1 MYQTVTQICMTFQ
14 THRLETNVNQ
24 IMMADQM
31 KAQRAKNAGKN
42 NANIA
47 KSLLPIWDTG
57 KFKAISACSNLISR
71 TPLMRPTQ
79 WLGLSMTRLLGGSR
93 KEQIL

>member
-1 MYQTVTQICMTFQ
+1 M
-14 THRLETNVNQ
+14 ETNVNQ
-24 IMMADQM
+24 IMMTDHIIM
-31 KAQRAKNAGKN
+31 KAQRVKYIGKR

-79 WLGLSMTRLLGGSR
+79 WLGPSMTRLLGGSR
-93 KEQIL
+93 KEQFCNNH

>member
-1 MYQTVTQICMTFQ
+1 MTFQ
-14 THRLETNVNQ
+14 THRLETNVNE
-24 IMMADQM
+24 IMMTDQIIIM

-79 WLGLSMTRLLGGSR
+79 GLGLSMTRLLRGSR
-93 KEQIL
+93 KEQFCNNH

>member
-1 MYQTVTQICMTFQ
+1 MTFQ
-14 THRLETNVNQ
+14 THRLGTNVNK
-24 IMMADQM
+24 IMMTDQIIIM
-31 KAQRAKNAGKN
+31 KAQRAKNVGKN

-47 KSLLPIWDTG
+47 KSLYPIWDTG
-57 KFKAISACSNLISR
+57 KFKAISACSYLISR

-93 KEQIL
+93 KEQFCNNH

>member
-1 MYQTVTQICMTFQ
+1 MTFQ

-24 IMMADQM
+24 IMMADQLIM
-31 KAQRAKNAGKN
+31 KAQRVKNIGKR

-47 KSLLPIWDTG
+47 KSLFPIWDTG

-79 WLGLSMTRLLGGSR
+79 GLGLSMTRLLRGSR
-93 KEQIL
+93 KEQFCNNH